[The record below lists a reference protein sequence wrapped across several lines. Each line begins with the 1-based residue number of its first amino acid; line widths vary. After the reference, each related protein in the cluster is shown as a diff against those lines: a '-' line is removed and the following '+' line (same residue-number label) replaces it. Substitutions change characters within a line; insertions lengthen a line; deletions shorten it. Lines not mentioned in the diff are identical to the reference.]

1 MKNHWR
7 WLNNENYFWIRNKK
21 RIDQFLSE
29 EIKEFSREKI
39 KKLIRSNNVIVNGTK
54 VTKPSYELRNNGIIE
69 IIFNEEEIDKT
80 LNLWEEGLMPKII
93 FECKDYLIIDKYS
106 GLVVHP
112 GFGNVD
118 KTLVNILLG
127 HKIPLSFLETNRPG
141 IVHRL
146 DKNTSG
152 VMIIAKNDSFH
163 KLISEQF
170 EKGTVEKRY
179 VLISENKYKDTKGI
193 IEAPIG
199 RDPNN
204 RKLMKVQLGNSKFAK
219 SMFTVIES
227 FKKNDYVEFKIFTG
241 RTHQIR
247 VHCKF
252 IGSPV
257 LNDPEYGKKTFDIS
271 FGQFLHAKEISF
283 LNSNGEKVTYESLP
297 PFKFNDKLEQL
308 RGNKV
313 V

>member
-1 MKNHWR
+1 MKISFE
-7 WLNNENYFWIRNKK
+7 LETKK
-21 RIDQFLSE
+21 RIDQFLSNE
-29 EIKEFSREKI
+29 LEDFSREKI
-39 KKLIRSNNVIVNGTK
+39 KKLIRGNNITVNGSK
-54 VTKPSYELRNNGIIE
+54 ISKPSYELRNKGTIE
-69 IIFNEEEIDKT
+69 IIINEEEIDTT
-80 LNLWEEGLMPKII
+80 LKLWEEGLMPKII
-93 FECKDYLIIDKYS
+93 FECEDYLIIDKYS

-112 GFGNVD
+112 GFGNID

-127 HKIPLSFLETNRPG
+127 HKIPLSFLGTNRPG

-170 EKGTVEKRY
+170 ENGTVEKRY

-199 RDPNN
+199 RDQNN
-204 RKLMKVQLGNSKFAK
+204 RKLMKAQLENSKFAK
-219 SMFTVIES
+219 SMFTVIEA
-227 FKKNDYVEFKIFTG
+227 FKENDYVEFKIFTG

-247 VHCKF
+247 VHSKF

-257 LNDPEYGKKTFDIS
+257 LNDPEYGKKPFDIS

-283 LNSNGEKVTYESLP
+283 LNTNGEKVTYESLP
-297 PFKFNDKLEQL
+297 PSKFNDKLEQL